1 MTPAVMPLKSAKL
14 LQELIGAHV
23 FSICYLNKE

>member
-1 MTPAVMPLKSAKL
+1 MTPAVMLFTSAKF

-23 FSICYLNKE
+23 FNICYLNKE